1 MSPWSD
7 HESSS
12 SLEVVLLLSAALMP
26 RFDRVH
32 NIQPHDFRALV
43 EDLSR
48 RSIRRK
54 RRQVAFPGKTGA
66 LAWSHRWMVR
76 KKRVNLPQ
84 ARHAASPAAS
94 AMPVTRRASALTRR
108 ACCDHT

>member
-1 MSPWSD
+1 
-7 HESSS
+7 
-12 SLEVVLLLSAALMP
+12 
-26 RFDRVH
+26 
-32 NIQPHDFRALV
+32 
-43 EDLSR
+43 
-48 RSIRRK
+48 
-54 RRQVAFPGKTGA
+54 
-66 LAWSHRWMVR
+66 MVR